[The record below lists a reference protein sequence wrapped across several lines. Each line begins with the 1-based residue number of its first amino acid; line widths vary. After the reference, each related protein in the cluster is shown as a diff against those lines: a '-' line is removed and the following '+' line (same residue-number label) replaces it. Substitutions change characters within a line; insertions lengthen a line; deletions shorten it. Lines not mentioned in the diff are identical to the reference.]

1 MAATLTV
8 KVEGNPYMDGTGR
21 FKIIGDWVSAA
32 DGTVALKF
40 AETYAAQKP
49 YGDFG
54 PLPKKILGVLKSV
67 ETIPGYLG
75 VPATNPPTDQYDV
88 TLVDDYGFDVAG
100 GNLANRSSTLAEK
113 VYPTSEIIVDSD
125 LTLTIAAAGSGLKG
139 RIILEFESISSMYPT

>member
-1 MAATLTV
+1 MATSLSV

-40 AETYAAQKP
+40 ASTYATSKP

-139 RIILEFESISSMYPT
+139 RIILEFESITGMYPT